1 MSTKYKIHD
10 TEGIYYLTCAAVLWV
25 DAFARKEIKEIITGS
40 LQYCIDNKGLSL
52 HAYII
57 MSNHI
62 HLIVSAEG
70 EGKLSDIIRDFK
82 KFSAR
87 EIIKYLK
94 DKNNIES
101 RREWMLKMFSGAARI
116 SRGEG
121 AYQVWQHDNH
131 FIELFS
137 NAVIEQKIDYIHNNP
152 VKDGIVSVAE
162 AYVYSSAA
170 QYCGIDNFDMPLKV
184 KMLD

>member
-1 MSTKYKIHD
+1 MSTKYKIHNP
-10 TEGIYYLTCAAVLWV
+10 EGIYYLTCATVNWV
-25 DAFARKEIKEIITGS
+25 DVFSRKEIKEIIAGS
-40 LQYCIDNKGLSL
+40 LKYCAENKGLNL

-62 HLIVSAEG
+62 HLIVSSEG
-70 EGKLSDIIRDFK
+70 EHKLSDIIRDFK

-94 DKNNIES
+94 DLNKPES
-101 RREWMLKMFSGAARI
+101 RREWLLEMFSKSAQS

-131 FIELFS
+131 FIELYS
-137 NAVIEQKIDYIHNNP
+137 NAVIDQKIDYIHNNP

-170 QYCGIDNFDMPLKV
+170 QYCGNENIEIPLKV
-184 KMLD
+184 ITLD